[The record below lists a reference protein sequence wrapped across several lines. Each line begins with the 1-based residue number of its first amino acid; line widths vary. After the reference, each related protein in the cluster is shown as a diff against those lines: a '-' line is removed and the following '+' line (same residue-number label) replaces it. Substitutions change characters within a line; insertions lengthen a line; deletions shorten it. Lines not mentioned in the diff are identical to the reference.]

1 MTELIS
7 AMDRW
12 DLEEIERLI
21 KTRPDLVNSIHS
33 RGRTPLHIAGRQ
45 CDCLE
50 VLINAGANIDAR
62 DNNGDTAL
70 DALLLYNNGLGAEK
84 AARMLIEAGADTT
97 RHENSLIVKNYKLEM
112 EVAALRRMR

>member
-62 DNNGDTAL
+62 NTKEIRRWTPCYCTTMDW
-70 DALLLYNNGLGAEK
+70 
-84 AARMLIEAGADTT
+84 ARKKPRAC
-97 RHENSLIVKNYKLEM
+97 
-112 EVAALRRMR
+112 